1 MSRKR
6 SGFTLVELLVV
17 IAIIGILAAL
27 LMPAIQMARESGR
40 RTQCLNN
47 LRQFGTAIHA
57 FHDQRGQFPYGRLAV
72 QDATSAG
79 TAVPNFT
86 NSFSTHVQLLPYM
99 NEDITSDLIDFTV
112 NYNNPLNDAARN
124 TFVAPFICPSDS
136 DILPGP
142 IAVTAQ
148 STGTTTTPLGGRNN
162 YYVNQGT
169 LVYAFPSVAVD
180 CNGVFCAAVPL
191 GFKDVTDGETHT
203 VMMSEKCTGD
213 GNNAVSTP
221 HTDTFRPGTYPAST
235 QEAYD
240 QCMACDLT
248 DLSKQGISN
257 VGAPWMQPL
266 RYWHIMAPNSR
277 SCMFPPD
284 RTAWAANSNHP
295 DGVNVLLCDSS
306 ARFVNDLIDILVWRA
321 IGTRNG
327 REQVAKY

>member
-47 LRQFGTAIHA
+47 LRQFGTAIHT
-57 FHDQRGQFPYGRLAV
+57 FHDQQGRFPFGTLRVLNP
-72 QDATSAG
+72 AG
-79 TAVPNFT
+79 TAT
-86 NSFSTHVQLLPYM
+86 NSFSTHTQLLPYI
-99 NEDITSDLIDFTV
+99 NEDITKDLVDLTV
-112 NYNNPLNDAARN
+112 PLTDPLNDLARN

-142 IAVTAQ
+142 VAVTSQ

-169 LVYAFPSVAVD
+169 LVFNSPAIPTD
-180 CNGVFCAAVPL
+180 CNGVFCGRVPIGL
-191 GFKDVTDGETHT
+191 NDITDGETHT

-213 GNNAVSTP
+213 GNNAVSSR
-221 HTDTFRPGTYPAST
+221 TDTFRPGTYPAT
-235 QEAYD
+235 AQEAYD
-240 QCMACDLT
+240 QCMACDTT
-248 DLSKQGISN
+248 DLSMQGVSN
-257 VGAPWMQPL
+257 VGAPWMQSYHSVTYYFHSLP
-266 RYWHIMAPNSR
+266 PNGP
-277 SCMFPPD
+277 SCMFPPG
-284 RTAWAANSNHP
+284 RIATTANSNHP
-295 DGVNVLLCDSS
+295 DGVNVLLCDGS
-306 ARFVNDLIDILVWRA
+306 ARFVEDLINIDIWRA

-327 REQVAKY
+327 RETVAKY